1 MNVDYTYYRD
11 IYHGCNGEEIIP
23 YLKSAADLL
32 CSAVTAEDVTACEDV
47 IKYAVCIQADS
58 DMAGQIRTVR
68 IGDYSETKFD
78 AGRSVICPSAYMYL
92 ERAGLCCR
100 AVSVCRQG

>member
-1 MNVDYTYYRD
+1 MNIDYAYYRD
-11 IYHGCNGEEIIP
+11 VYHGCSGEEIIP

-32 CSAVTAEDVTACEDV
+32 CSAVTAEDVTAHEDT

-58 DMAGQIRTVR
+58 DMTGQIRTVR
-68 IGDYSETKFD
+68 IGDYSETKFE
-78 AGRSVICPSAYMYL
+78 AGKSVICSSAYMYL

-100 AVSVCRQG
+100 AVSVCSQG